1 MITIHTCIYSPYG
14 YNKEVR
20 IDLDFP
26 AIPKIGDYISL
37 TDVME
42 QILIAGI
49 LKDKKNL
56 ETYRNMIFGNI
67 LSIDGCKFVKEI
79 EWHPKEN
86 SNVMEPYVFLYV
98 TNEEEVPMPEMR
110 TITDEDYRLIKEAT
124 FKAYGISNAK
134 MFLDKLLLRKA

>member
-1 MITIHTCIYSPYG
+1 MYLH
-14 YNKEVR
+14 
-20 IDLDFP
+20 
-26 AIPKIGDYISL
+26 AIRLQQGGPHRPGLPCNPKDRRLYISYRCHG
-37 TDVME
+37 TN
-42 QILIAGI
+42 LIAGI

-56 ETYRNMIFGNI
+56 EPYRNMIIGNI
-67 LSIDGCKFVKEI
+67 LSIDSCKFVKEI

-98 TNEEEVPMPEMR
+98 TNEDEVPMYEIK